1 MELYVNDES
10 SSIKPDNIYAPEIN
24 DTLNYQRNQDTTN
37 ETTFDTSDMSYKSY
51 NKFNHNVSKEFKNI
65 KMIIGNKKQFNIE
78 KMMKKVNSE
87 QTNDNIIDHDTNI
100 YYASTSSTSCSLHE
114 ANDASTYQDE
124 SLKNNYMHS
133 SYRKPYKEILT
144 PIEKELQHKNLD
156 KCTNTRTWDI
166 EIIASLDHERSIR
179 DIDNDEKYNYDSNK
193 RISLL
198 PNQYRRESGASNSS
212 IRYLISNNNSPV
224 LEPSKNSSKNLLKCS
239 YNTSSTRSNSILEN
253 YTLHSNTVIDNN
265 LTKECYFENS
275 RINAQNSSKEFNRHY
290 KVLRR
295 K

>member
-24 DTLNYQRNQDTTN
+24 DTLNSQRNQDTTK

-51 NKFNHNVSKEFKNI
+51 NNCNQNVPKEFKNI
-65 KMIIGNKKQFNIE
+65 KMIIGNKKQFNLE
-78 KMMKKVNSE
+78 KMMKTVNNE

-114 ANDASTYQDE
+114 ANDTYQDE
-124 SLKNNYMHS
+124 SFKNYCMHS
-133 SYRKPYKEILT
+133 SYSKHCKEFST
-144 PIEKELQHKNLD
+144 PIEKELQLTNLD
-156 KCTNTRTWDI
+156 KCTNTRTTDI
-166 EIIASLDHERSIR
+166 EIIAYLDRERRIR

-193 RISLL
+193 RLSLL
-198 PNQYRRESGASNSS
+198 PNHFRRESGASNSS

-224 LEPSKNSSKNLLKCS
+224 LTPSKIPSKNLLECS
-239 YNTSSTRSNSILEN
+239 YNPSTTRSNSILEH
-253 YTLHSNTVIDNN
+253 YTLHSNTVDNN
-265 LTKECYFENS
+265 LIEECHFENS
-275 RINAQNSSKEFNRHY
+275 RINARNNLKEFNRHY
-290 KVLRR
+290 KVSRR